1 VIQTL
6 AREYPVR
13 RICAVCGFT
22 VSTYYYQSHRQ
33 DLPGLSAA
41 LEQLAQQWPR
51 YGSRR
56 LTQLLRQEGWRVN
69 RKRIQR
75 LMREHGLLQK
85 NKRKTYKT
93 TQSAHGFG
101 RYPNLVQDLAIARPE
116 QVWVADIT
124 YIRLQHEWVFLAVL
138 MDVFTRNI
146 RGWHLTRGLDVSLT
160 QVALER
166 ALQQYC
172 PEIHHSDQGIHY
184 AAPTYVQALLR
195 HHIQVSMSAV
205 GAAWQ
210 NGYAERL
217 MRTIKEEE
225 VSLSEYRDYA
235 DAYAQLGQ
243 FLDEVYTRKR
253 IHSALGYLTPSAFEQ
268 QWRARQ
274 NGRQTFLL
282 SNP

>member
-1 VIQTL
+1 MIQQL
-6 AREYPVR
+6 ARLYPIR
-13 RICAVCGFT
+13 QICTICGFS
-22 VSTYYYQSHRQ
+22 VSTFYYQSQRKPVP
-33 DLPGLSAA
+33 DLATA
-41 LEQLAQQWPR
+41 LEGLAQQWPR

-56 LTQLLRQEGWRVN
+56 LTALLRQDGWAVN

-75 LMREHGLLQK
+75 LMRELGLLQK
-85 NKRKTYKT
+85 SKRKTYKT
-93 TQSAHGFG
+93 TQSGHGWR
-101 RYPNLVQDLAIARPE
+101 RYPNLVLGLTIAYPDH
-116 QVWVADIT
+116 VWVADIT
-124 YIRLQHEWVFLAVL
+124 YIRLHSEWVFLAIL

-166 ALQQYC
+166 ALQTHC

-184 AAPTYVQALLR
+184 AAPAYVQHLER
-195 HHIQVSMSAV
+195 YHIQVSMSEV

-225 VSLSEYRDYA
+225 VELSEYRDYA
-235 DAYAQLGQ
+235 EAYAQLGH

-253 IHSALGYLTPSAFEQ
+253 IHSALGYLTPVAFEQ

-274 NGRQTFLL
+274 TGR
-282 SNP
+282 

>member
-1 VIQTL
+1 MIAEL
-6 AREYPVR
+6 ASAYPVR
-13 RICAVCGFT
+13 VICEVCGFA
-22 VSTYYYQSHRQ
+22 VSTFYYRSQRRAVP
-33 DLPGLSAA
+33 DLGAA
-41 LEQLAQQWPR
+41 LKRLAQTWPR

-56 LTQLLRQEGWRVN
+56 LTVLLQQEGWPVN

-75 LMREHGLLQK
+75 LMHELGLVQK

-93 TQSAHGFG
+93 TQSGHGFG
-101 RYPNLVQDLAIARPE
+101 RYPNLVQALAIVQPE

-146 RGWHLTRGLDVSLT
+146 RGWHLTRGLDLSLT

-166 ALQQYC
+166 ALQSYC

-184 AAPTYVQALLR
+184 AAPAYVHHLER
-195 HHIQVSMSAV
+195 SHIQVSMSEV

-225 VSLSEYRDYA
+225 VTLSEYRDYA
-235 DAYAQLGQ
+235 EAYQQLGH

-253 IHSALGYLTPSAFEQ
+253 IHSALGYLTPVAFEQ

-274 NGRQTFLL
+274 TGR
-282 SNP
+282 